1 MTRWFS
7 IFFLSKSLFLPPSP
21 LFENSQLKLL
31 QLQVHSKRRNRL
43 HQKKMNGLVFV
54 MYNLKMKERRA
65 KSLSTKEEIGL
76 ENLSSDD
83 EWLAA
88 DSVDLE
94 DDSVDF
100 DEDNEG
106 INL

>member
-1 MTRWFS
+1 
-7 IFFLSKSLFLPPSP
+7 
-21 LFENSQLKLL
+21 
-31 QLQVHSKRRNRL
+31 
-43 HQKKMNGLVFV
+43 MNDLVYV